1 MNMRA
6 HLVISGRVQGVGFRW
21 FVYNI
26 AASLRL
32 AGWAKNLADGRVEA
46 VFEGEKEAVE
56 TAISECYKGSR
67 SAIVSGIDTDWDEKP
82 EGFTSFDIRSD

>member
-1 MNMRA
+1 MNIRA
-6 HLVISGRVQGVGFRW
+6 HLIISGRVQGVGFRW

-26 AASLRL
+26 AAALRL

-67 SAIVSGIDTDWDEKP
+67 SAIVSGIDADWDEKP
-82 EGFTSFDIRSD
+82 EGFTSFDVRY